1 MDEKITTE
9 VLYSA
14 FIPFGEVRN
23 VQIPVDPKTGKIRGF
38 GFVEFAE
45 IDDAQEAKENMN
57 SMVIFCLLLQRFTY
71 FSLSIF
77 LFCFYELLCLFLF
90 CIDAELFGR
99 VLRVTVSKPT
109 KIRLEGQEAGMFIE
123 FSQLLL
129 NLLIGWVEVD
139 TMNPIESD
147 ESEEEEE
154 DKNEKKEE

>member
-77 LFCFYELLCLFLF
+77 CSVFTNYCAYF
-90 CIDAELFGR
+90 
-99 VLRVTVSKPT
+99 
-109 KIRLEGQEAGMFIE
+109 
-123 FSQLLL
+123 FS
-129 NLLIGWVEVD
+129 V
-139 TMNPIESD
+139 
-147 ESEEEEE
+147 
-154 DKNEKKEE
+154 